1 MSLTAR
7 LMSAAGVS
15 LAVAVAACGTV
26 TYSQDHGNLPVPVFS
41 FHGNLER
48 VASASPGDAWAVGY
62 SGTFPNVGTLM
73 LHWDGTTWSRVTSP
87 AVLDGTPGDLTDV
100 TVVSATD
107 AWAVGFTGFIRS
119 SGDRVGAART
129 LLVHWDGTRW
139 SRVTAGQ
146 ATPPQ
151 WTCSAGNRCSVR

>member
-41 FHGNLER
+41 FHGNLQR

-87 AVLDGTPGDLTDV
+87 A
-100 TVVSATD
+100 
-107 AWAVGFTGFIRS
+107 
-119 SGDRVGAART
+119 
-129 LLVHWDGTRW
+129 
-139 SRVTAGQ
+139 
-146 ATPPQ
+146 
-151 WTCSAGNRCSVR
+151 